1 MWTERANIYLYC
13 KNFPDGN
20 AATVTRFFW
29 LRWVP
34 IQCAVP
40 CYLSPSA
47 CNLLSA
53 SPLIAPINLSRPVVI
68 NSTPGLA
75 FLCLEIPIPN
85 KWISSSVDDLLG
97 GKLSGLDQIGGEVDL
112 LSCLDSAMRLVR
124 LIDGANKHSQIL
136 GTGGGGGNLG
146 NALNKENILFYML
159 CSLGDGWTFKHCQ
172 RHNGPRVLTL

>member
-1 MWTERANIYLYC
+1 MLTLWIIRTVSGLSGQFPPCFWKDMNWKGQYLPLLQKLSGQQCGHSDKVFLTPLSAN
-13 KNFPDGN
+13 
-20 AATVTRFFW
+20 TV
-29 LRWVP
+29 L
-34 IQCAVP
+34 
-40 CYLSPSA
+40 CYLSPPA

-97 GKLSGLDQIGGEVDL
+97 GKLSGLDQIGGEADL
-112 LSCLDSAMRLVR
+112 LSCLDSAVRLVR

-146 NALNKENILFYML
+146 NALKK
-159 CSLGDGWTFKHCQ
+159 TFFFTCCV
-172 RHNGPRVLTL
+172 P